1 MGRYRVG
8 KSLHSSAVRPG
19 TTLRAVLIL
28 VAMCGVLACSGRHEA
43 RADGSPP
50 PQQFVIPLT
59 IVQLSNSHTTQ
70 LSFSGSFQEASE
82 FESKVTITGTGRTT
96 DRSGVV
102 VVNNMS
108 VTLGVCP
115 VGDVELIPAGQ
126 GQYIVK
132 FTKAPGHA
140 LHLGPA
146 PGGGLRA
153 TSTGGGAVV
162 TFDLPSVV
170 VEALPMSKIAAF
182 AGGISVHVGSMEQYR
197 SVTCGEASF
206 VQCFSDAQAACGS
219 RGMRSFDYRCD
230 SATGA
235 VTCSWGCGTPA

>member
-1 MGRYRVG
+1 MGCNRVG
-8 KSLHSSAVRPG
+8 NSLYWLAVRPG
-19 TTLRAVLIL
+19 TTLRAVLIFA
-28 VAMCGVLACSGRHEA
+28 VMCGVLACSGRHEA

-82 FESKVTITGTGRTT
+82 FESKVTITGAGQTTGP
-96 DRSGVV
+96 GGV

-170 VEALPMSKIAAF
+170 VEALPIGTLAAF
-182 AGGISVHVGSMEQYR
+182 AGGLFVHIETMEHYDAGC
-197 SVTCGEASF
+197 SPTYAE
-206 VQCFSDAQAACGS
+206 CFNDAQNTCHSAGGVVENFTYS
-219 RGMRSFDYRCD
+219 CD
-230 SATGA
+230 PSTGA
-235 VTCSWGCGTPA
+235 VTCSWSCSTPA